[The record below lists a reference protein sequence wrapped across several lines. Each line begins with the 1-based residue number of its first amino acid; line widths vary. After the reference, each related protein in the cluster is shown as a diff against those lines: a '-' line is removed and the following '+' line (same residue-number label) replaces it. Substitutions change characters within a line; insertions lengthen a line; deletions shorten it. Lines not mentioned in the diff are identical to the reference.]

1 MEGTL
6 STGRPLW
13 RGKKS
18 DMLID
23 TESDTT
29 EMVAESQFVQSPC
42 DIKKRLHSVKVC
54 IQWGKLISSTLVYIV
69 SVCARVSFSTVIR
82 QIRLKASRVFS
93 TWTNTHTETQT

>member
-42 DIKKRLHSVKVC
+42 DIKKGYILLRC
-54 IQWGKLISSTLVYIV
+54 ASSG
-69 SVCARVSFSTVIR
+69 A
-82 QIRLKASRVFS
+82 
-93 TWTNTHTETQT
+93 N